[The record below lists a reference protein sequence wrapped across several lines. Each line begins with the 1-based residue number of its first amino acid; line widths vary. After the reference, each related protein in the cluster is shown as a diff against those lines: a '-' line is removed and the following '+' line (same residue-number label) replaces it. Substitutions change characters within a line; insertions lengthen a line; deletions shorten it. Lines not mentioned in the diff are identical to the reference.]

1 MDTAAAAAPAYGT
14 VDPRGFK
21 QGMRAMAGA
30 VAILAA
36 EDAEHGCFG
45 LTATAV
51 CSFSAEPPSLLAC
64 VHRNSTFASLTSQDM
79 AFSVNLPAADQENV
93 ARVFGGMTTAKGVA
107 RFSAGSW
114 VRGEAGAPLLVGAR
128 AVFECRVGEI
138 IARAS
143 HLILIGMVVG
153 VRLDRAERG
162 PVFYADGRFLSI
174 NASAR
179 EPEPVLGKHDA

>member
-1 MDTAAAAAPAYGT
+1 MDATTTAGTLPAHGT

-36 EDAEHGCFG
+36 EDTEHGCFG

-93 ARVFGGMTTAKGVA
+93 ARVFGGMTTAKADCQRPDATTGTMAV
-107 RFSAGSW
+107 RRKAGG
-114 VRGEAGAPLLVGAR
+114 RDRLFGLFA
-128 AVFECRVGEI
+128 
-138 IARAS
+138 
-143 HLILIGMVVG
+143 
-153 VRLDRAERG
+153 RLDQWHQ
-162 PVFYADGRFLSI
+162 
-174 NASAR
+174 NAVASGVQR
-179 EPEPVLGKHDA
+179 RTDRRR